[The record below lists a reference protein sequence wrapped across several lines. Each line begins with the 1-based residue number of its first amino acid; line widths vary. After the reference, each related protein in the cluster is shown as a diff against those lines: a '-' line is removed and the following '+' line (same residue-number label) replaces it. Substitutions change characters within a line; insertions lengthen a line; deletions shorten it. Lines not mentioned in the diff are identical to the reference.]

1 MSDRPSFLIFVSA
14 KNGLELFSAHHTEG
28 DAEVMRD
35 RLGSLGHQVHM
46 IEVPQVDGVVKST
59 KPVSRHVDPPVLKP
73 APAPEPL
80 RPATDAEFEEQTR
93 QMLKN
98 GTGPR
103 DGFRD
108 DTYVGAFS

>member
-59 KPVSRHVDPPVLKP
+59 KPVSRHVDPPRLVSLP
-73 APAPEPL
+73 VPETP
-80 RPATDAEFEEQTR
+80 RPATDAEFQEQTR
-93 QMLKN
+93 QMLRSN
-98 GTGPR
+98 GER

-108 DTYVGAFS
+108 DTYAGAFA